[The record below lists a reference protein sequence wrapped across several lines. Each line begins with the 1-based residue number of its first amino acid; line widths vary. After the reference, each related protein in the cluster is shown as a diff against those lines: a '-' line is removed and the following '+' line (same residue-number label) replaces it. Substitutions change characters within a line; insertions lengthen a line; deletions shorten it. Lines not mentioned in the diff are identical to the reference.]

1 MSKSMRLDDLSI
13 SRLSNTDLNDYFGSA
28 SSVKSAVEEII
39 RLHLKIDADL
49 SKRQAVEILR
59 RILIN
64 RGSEL
69 YNTVSRMRDSSMRL
83 RLEDNDLLDDMNLL
97 SEKNDLNVKYLSSDV
112 LTKFHSLRVIKTLE
126 LQKTRRTNRFDYEE
140 LISDNIDETLDH
152 KEMIEPITED
162 DTTLNQSESIEDL
175 FASYTIIDQF
185 NDLDDYEKEDYCGE
199 IDRIISAGNVMK
211 STIDIYDI
219 ENGNVD
225 LSDDQMKDY
234 LTTIQTVINLLE
246 PTKSSN
252 ASKILFKS
260 FVDSEYSLN
269 VTNLFIKVYHRLSID
284 ESRLKMKKDIED
296 ARLDG
301 FEYGEIDF
309 FYADESARREFLETL
324 SYLLMRRDTEVAN
337 QLLDLMNA
345 KNKTL
350 TKEEIDSNVAYRVL
364 IIDRYDRI
372 EIKLAKVNVT
382 MIDSFDNKMIVS
394 QSLLEKIECV

>member
-152 KEMIEPITED
+152 KEMIEPITEN
-162 DTTLNQSESIEDL
+162 DTILNQSESIEDL

-199 IDRIISAGNVMK
+199 IDRIISAGNVIK

-337 QLLDLMNA
+337 QLLDLMNV

-364 IIDRYDRI
+364 IIDRYDKI

>member
-140 LISDNIDETLDH
+140 LTSDDDETLDH

-219 ENGNVD
+219 ENGNAD

-234 LTTIQTVINLLE
+234 LTTIQTVIHLLE

-394 QSLLEKIECV
+394 HSLLEKIECV

>member
-28 SSVKSAVEEII
+28 SSVKSVVEEII

-83 RLEDNDLLDDMNLL
+83 RLEDSEILDDIIDLN
-97 SEKNDLNVKYLSSDV
+97 EKNDLNVKYLSSDI
-112 LTKFHSLRVIKTLE
+112 LTKFHSLCVIKTLE
-126 LQKTRRTNRFDYEE
+126 LPKTRRTNRFDYEDLVSVE
-140 LISDNIDETLDH
+140 TDEKLDH
-152 KEMIEPITED
+152 KKMIELIITD

-199 IDRIISAGNVMK
+199 IDRIISAGNVLK

-246 PTKSSN
+246 PTRSSN
-252 ASKILFKS
+252 ASKILFRS

-324 SYLLMRRDTEVAN
+324 SYILMRRDTEVAN

-364 IIDRYDRI
+364 IVDRYDRI

-394 QSLLEKIECV
+394 QLLLEKIECV

>member
-13 SRLSNTDLNDYFGSA
+13 SRLSNIDLNDYFGSA
-28 SSVKSAVEEII
+28 SSIKSSIEEII

-152 KEMIEPITED
+152 KGMIEPITED

-350 TKEEIDSNVAYRVL
+350 TKEEIDANVAYRVL

>member
-83 RLEDNDLLDDMNLL
+83 RLEDNDLLDDMNRL

-301 FEYGEIDF
+301 FEYSEIDF

>member
-140 LISDNIDETLDH
+140 LISVNIDETLDH
-152 KEMIEPITED
+152 KEMIEPITEN

-199 IDRIISAGNVMK
+199 IDRIISAGNVIK

-246 PTKSSN
+246 PTRSSN
-252 ASKILFKS
+252 ASKILFRS

-382 MIDSFDNKMIVS
+382 MIDSFDNKMIIS

>member
-140 LISDNIDETLDH
+140 LISDDIDETLDH
-152 KEMIEPITED
+152 NGMIEPITED

-199 IDRIISAGNVMK
+199 IDRIISAGNVIK

-252 ASKILFKS
+252 ASKILFKAL
-260 FVDSEYSLN
+260 VDSEYALN